1 MVEIWNIGQTGL
13 KMSGGVVEHF
23 LGMIHDGE
31 QGEGGF
37 NHHAAILDGFSA
49 HIIGLSHN
57 DFNLHH

>member
-1 MVEIWNIGQTGL
+1 
-13 KMSGGVVEHF
+13 MSGGVVEHL

-57 DFNLHH
+57 DFILHH